1 MKSKTR
7 KMRDRANRLGLQDP
21 TLTSGVSREE
31 ISAFYKRGGRTAT
44 KQEKTKKA
52 ERKYKNQIKQK
63 YA

>member
-21 TLTSGVSREE
+21 TLTAGVNREE

-44 KQEKTKKA
+44 KQEKVAKSERRYKQQVKKM
-52 ERKYKNQIKQK
+52 